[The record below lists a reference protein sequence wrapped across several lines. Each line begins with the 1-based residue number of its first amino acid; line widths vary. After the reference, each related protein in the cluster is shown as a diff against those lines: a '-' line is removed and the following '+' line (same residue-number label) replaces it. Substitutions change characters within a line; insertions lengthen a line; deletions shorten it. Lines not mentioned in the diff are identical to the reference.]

1 MMASTA
7 RMGQALLRYFRGGQE
22 ADGSAGRRDSRRAGW
37 VWPSPMPKTALIVV
51 DMVQTYDFEDA
62 ERLVENVERII
73 DPLTS
78 LIARAKQ
85 EADQVIYVNDNF
97 GDWHSERRKL
107 VDEALAGEHARLVES
122 IQPDDDVTFIVK
134 ARHSIFYG
142 TPLDY
147 MLDMEGIEEIVLAG
161 QVTEQCILY
170 SALDAHVRSRPT
182 VIPRD
187 CVAHI
192 EPDLADAALKM
203 MEVNMQAK
211 VLDAADV
218 RFSA

>member
-7 RMGQALLRYFRGGQE
+7 LMRGDSTVP
-22 ADGSAGRRDSRRAGW
+22 DGVRTPG
-37 VWPSPMPKTALIVV
+37 MPKTALIVV

-62 ERLVENVERII
+62 EHLVENVERIVE
-73 DPLTS
+73 PLTQ
-78 LIARAKQ
+78 LIQRAKR
-85 EADQVIYVNDNF
+85 EADHLIYVNDNF
-97 GDWHSERRKL
+97 GDWHSERQRL
-107 VDEALAGEHARLVES
+107 VDEALAGEHAKLVEA
-122 IQPDDDVTFIVK
+122 IKPDDDATFIVK

-147 MLDMEGIEEIVLAG
+147 MLDSEHIERIVLTG

-182 VIPRD
+182 VVPRD

-192 EPDLADAALKM
+192 YPDLADAALKM
-203 MEVNMQAK
+203 MQRNMQA
-211 VLDAADV
+211 DV
-218 RFSA
+218 VDSGDIEF

>member
-1 MMASTA
+1 
-7 RMGQALLRYFRGGQE
+7 
-22 ADGSAGRRDSRRAGW
+22 
-37 VWPSPMPKTALIVV
+37 MPKTALIVV
-51 DMVQTYDFEDA
+51 DMVQTYDFEAA
-62 ERLVENVERII
+62 ERLVANVERIVE
-73 DPLTS
+73 PLTQ
-78 LIARAKQ
+78 LIGRAKR
-85 EADQVIYVNDNF
+85 EADHLIYVNDNF
-97 GDWHSERRKL
+97 GDWHSERQRL
-107 VDEALAGEHARLVES
+107 VEEALSGEHAKLVEA
-122 IQPDDDVTFIVK
+122 IQPDDDATFIVK

-161 QVTEQCILY
+161 QGTEQCILY

-192 EPDLADAALKM
+192 EPALAKAALKM

-211 VLDAADV
+211 VLDSADV